1 MSRIGYSV
9 ATVVCPL
16 FVGIALVMTGLFFPS
31 SCLYAQ
37 PSIRYAAPA
46 AQGSGN
52 CADWGNACTL
62 RTALTNA
69 VSGDEIW
76 IKTGVHYPGAGSG
89 DSFTLKNGV
98 ALYGGFAGN
107 ETNRDQRN
115 WQTRLTVL
123 SGDLEGN
130 DLTDANGV
138 VTDTANINGSNAS
151 CVIMG
156 GGTDNTAVLDGLA
169 ITAGDGSS
177 GGGMYNGNSS
187 PTLTNVIFS
196 GNRASN
202 GGGMFNINS
211 SNPKLT
217 NITFKGNSASGGG
230 GMYNHQSSSPTLTN
244 VIFSGNSGVAGGGM
258 ANDSGSNPTLTNVTF
273 GGNTASSIGGGI
285 YNYNSNP
292 TLANVIL
299 WGDSAPTGA
308 EIANSGSIPA
318 IFYSDIQGCGGS
330 GAGWSSTCGTD
341 NGGNIDS
348 NPMFMN
354 VVNNDLRLNGNSPAL
369 DAGDNTAVPSGTVTD
384 LDGNPRFVDMA
395 TVPDTGKGTAPIVD
409 MGAYESKPNQAPFFT
424 STPVAAA
431 TEGLAYNY
439 AITTDDPDVSSG
451 DSLTITAPTLPG
463 WLHLTDHLNGTAT
476 LEGTPSNAEVGQHSV
491 VLRVTDSANVFVQQE
506 FIIIV
511 VEKPK
516 TTVFLPLVVSNVP

>member
-1 MSRIGYSV
+1 MARIGYSV

-16 FVGIALVMTGLFFPS
+16 FVGLALVMTGLFFPS

-52 CADWGNACTL
+52 CADWNNACTL
-62 RTALTNA
+62 QTALTNA
-69 VSGDEIW
+69 VSGEEIW
-76 IKTGVHYPGAGSG
+76 VKTGVHYPGASSG
-89 DSFTLKNGV
+89 DTFTLKNGV
-98 ALYGGFAGN
+98 ALYGGFGGN

-115 WQTRLTVL
+115 WRTNLSVL

-138 VTDTANINGSNAS
+138 VTDTANINGGNAS

-156 GGTDNTAVLDGLA
+156 GGTDSTAVLDGFA

-187 PTLTNVIFS
+187 PTLKNVIFS

-244 VIFSGNSGVAGGGM
+244 VIFSGNTGSAGGGM
-258 ANDSGSNPTLTNVTF
+258 VNDSGSNPTLTNVTF
-273 GGNTASSIGGGI
+273 SGNSASSIGGGV
-285 YNYNSNP
+285 YSYNSNP

-299 WGDSAPTGA
+299 WGDSAPAGP
-308 EIANSGSIPA
+308 EIANSGSTPA
-318 IFYSDIQGCGGS
+318 ISYSDIQGCGGS
-330 GAGWSSTCGTD
+330 GAGWNSACGTD
-341 NGGNIDS
+341 GGGSIDS
-348 NPMFMN
+348 NPLF
-354 VVNNDLRLNGNSPAL
+354 VNAAGGDLRLILTSPAV
-369 DAGDNTAVPSGTVTD
+369 DAGNNAVVPAGVTTD
-384 LDGNPRFVDMA
+384 LDGKPRFMDIP
-395 TVPDTGKGTAPIVD
+395 TVPDTGSGTPPIVD
-409 MGAYESKPNQAPFFT
+409 MGAFETHSIYLVYLPF
-424 STPVAAA
+424 
-431 TEGLAYNY
+431 
-439 AITTDDPDVSSG
+439 
-451 DSLTITAPTLPG
+451 
-463 WLHLTDHLNGTAT
+463 
-476 LEGTPSNAEVGQHSV
+476 
-491 VLRVTDSANVFVQQE
+491 VLRNA
-506 FIIIV
+506 
-511 VEKPK
+511 P
-516 TTVFLPLVVSNVP
+516 